1 MDKPKLRGAG
11 QPPRQYSTWE
21 WVRGYLVLV
30 LTSPLWLALWLFATL
45 CPKLPESWL
54 AALKRWHVR
63 TTAYRARDVR
73 IPGDESVSPYMWRWW
88 KIPRNWAFNIYFHTI
103 LRSDDDTALH
113 DHPWFNFS
121 IVLEGGYFEHTI
133 LAGGVHR
140 KVWYGPGSVRFR
152 PWGSFA
158 HRLELA
164 KDLAM
169 SRQYGVGQASGEIL
183 KAEFTELPAKT
194 IFVTG
199 PTLRRWGF
207 HHPERWVDA
216 YEWDAFCEER
226 GISTMKMAGYAA

>member
-1 MDKPKLRGAG
+1 MDKPKRRGAG
-11 QPPRQYSTWE
+11 QPPRQYSRWE
-21 WVRGYLVLV
+21 WVRGYAVLM

-54 AALKRWHVR
+54 EALKRWHR
-63 TTAYRARDVR
+63 ATTAYRARDVR

-88 KIPRNWAFNIYFHTI
+88 KIPRNWALNCYFHII

-113 DHPWFNFS
+113 DHPWWNFS

-152 PWGSFA
+152 PWGNFA

-164 KDLAM
+164 TERDKYSDP
-169 SRQYGVGQASGEIL
+169 VG
-183 KAEFTELPAKT
+183 ELPAKT

-207 HHPERWVDA
+207 HHHPEKWVDA

-226 GISTMKMAGYAA
+226 GISTMKMAGYAAQIQKGPKT